1 MKKQQATN
9 KKPTIQ
15 QVLKNNKTRTDF
27 RKHEGTDLIR
37 ELDREKGNKTTIENT
52 TTTYSTTTTKILNQ
66 NSTSSTIPER
76 AGKASLGTERMASE
90 FWDTESAAW
99 GKIKFAQISN

>member
-27 RKHEGTDLIR
+27 RKHEGTDQSR

-52 TTTYSTTTTKILNQ
+52 TTTYSATTTTILNQ
-66 NSTSSTIPER
+66 ISINSTIPER
-76 AGKASLGTERMASE
+76 AGKNSLGTERRASE
-90 FWDTESAAW
+90 FWDTEPAAQ
-99 GKIKFAQISN
+99 GNI

>member
-27 RKHEGTDLIR
+27 RKHEGTDQSR
-37 ELDREKGNKTTIENT
+37 ELDREKGNKTTIET
-52 TTTYSTTTTKILNQ
+52 QQQHT
-66 NSTSSTIPER
+66 
-76 AGKASLGTERMASE
+76 
-90 FWDTESAAW
+90 
-99 GKIKFAQISN
+99 AQQQQQF